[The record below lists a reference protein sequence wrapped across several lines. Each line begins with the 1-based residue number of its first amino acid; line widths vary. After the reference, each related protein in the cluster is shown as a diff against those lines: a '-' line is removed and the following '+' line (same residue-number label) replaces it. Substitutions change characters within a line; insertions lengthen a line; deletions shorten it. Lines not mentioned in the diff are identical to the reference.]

1 MDFRP
6 ITPDDIESCVDVFF
20 AAEEAL
26 TASRNFPVA
35 PRKPMAIFRIVEHIA
50 ATTPERAWLAE
61 DDGLIRAFGVGA
73 ERGDLVYLSFLF
85 VHPEVQATGIGR
97 ALYERCMPSAGYR
110 ATAIWS
116 PQPIS
121 AAMYAREGLV
131 PRVPMYTL
139 SGRPREPLP
148 ALPTGLH
155 LDDIE
160 QGEIDGL
167 DREIVGFDRS
177 ADHAAW
183 QRWERR
189 PFALREGSR
198 AVGYGYAQPAGR
210 LGPAVVRNTE
220 HLVPLV
226 GALMASVEPREDWM
240 IHVPGPASNL
250 FVALLQA
257 GMRLRGAPLIFCA
270 TEPRMDHSR
279 YLPATFVLP

>member
-1 MDFRP
+1 VEFRP

-20 AAEEAL
+20 AADEAL
-26 TASRNFPVA
+26 MASRNFPVGQRN
-35 PRKPMAIFRIVEHIA
+35 PVAIFNIVEHIA

-61 DDGLIRAFGVGA
+61 GDGSILAFGMGA

-85 VHPEVQATGIGR
+85 VRPEVQATGIGR

-116 PQPIS
+116 PQPTS

-148 ALPTGLH
+148 PLQDGLQ
-155 LDDIE
+155 LDDID
-160 QGEIDGL
+160 QREIDDL
-167 DREIVGFDRS
+167 DREIVGFTRA

-210 LGPAVVRNTE
+210 LGPAVVRNSE

-226 GALMASVEPREDWM
+226 GALMTAVEPREDWM
-240 IHVPGPASNL
+240 VHVPGPASDL
-250 FVALLQA
+250 FAGLLQA
-257 GMRLRGAPLIFCA
+257 GMRLRGAPIIFCA
-270 TEPRMDHSR
+270 TEPRLDHSR